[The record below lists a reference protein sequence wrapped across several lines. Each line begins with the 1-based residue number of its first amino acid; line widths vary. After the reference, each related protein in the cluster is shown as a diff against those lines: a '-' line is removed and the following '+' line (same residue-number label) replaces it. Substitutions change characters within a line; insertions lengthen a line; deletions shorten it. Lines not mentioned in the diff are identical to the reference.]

1 MEMLIRPE
9 TTADQ
14 DATRLV
20 NRLAFGQ
27 EDEAR
32 LVDALRGGGYVRV
45 SLVAERAGQVVGHIL
60 FSDLPIITKTG
71 AVPALALAPMAV
83 LPDFQRQGIGSALVQ
98 RGLEACRQQGHRVVV
113 VLGHAHFYPR
123 FGFHPALA
131 AHLESPFSGKDSF
144 MAAELVPG
152 ALDGVKGRVQYAPP
166 FEGVPQI
173 RPVRADDQAEWLRM
187 RGLLWPDGA
196 GEAHAQE
203 VAAFFGSQ
211 SFPWSGPFLAV
222 AVFVAVRPSGGL
234 CGFLEASIRPFDE
247 GCHTWPVGYVEGW
260 HVDAD
265 VRHQGIGRR
274 LMATA
279 EQWAIAQGC
288 KEMASDTQIENEVS
302 LTAHQALGFEES
314 SRAVHLRKRLTGA
327 QGTSAEPSNPSRQLP
342 LLLLDGTFAICRLDS
357 NAPIPPWAT
366 AGHFFSITR
375 TADEL
380 SVVGRQDAVP
390 EGVVCERGWR
400 CLRVVGAVPFSVV
413 GVLASL
419 TAPLAE
425 ERISLFAVSTF
436 DTDYLLVK
444 EEDLTAALDALRR
457 RGHAVR

>member
-1 MEMLIRPE
+1 
-9 TTADQ
+9 
-14 DATRLV
+14 
-20 NRLAFGQ
+20 
-27 EDEAR
+27 
-32 LVDALRGGGYVRV
+32 
-45 SLVAERAGQVVGHIL
+45 
-60 FSDLPIITKTG
+60 
-71 AVPALALAPMAV
+71 MAV
-83 LPDFQRQGIGSALVQ
+83 LPGFQNQGIGSALIHK
-98 RGLEACRQQGHRVVV
+98 GLETCRRQGHRIVV
-113 VLGHAHFYPR
+113 VLGHPEFYPR
-123 FGFHPALA
+123 FGFRPALA

-152 ALDGVKGRVQYAPP
+152 ALDGVKGRVQYPPP
-166 FEGVPQI
+166 FEGVPQV

-196 GEAHAQE
+196 REAHPQE

-234 CGFLEASIRPFDE
+234 CGFLEASVRPFDE

-260 HVDAD
+260 YVDAD

-274 LMATA
+274 LMAA
-279 EQWAIAQGC
+279 AKQWAVAQGC

-302 LTAHQALGFEES
+302 RTAHQALGFEES

-327 QGTSAEPSNPSRQLP
+327 QGTTAERSNPSRQLP
-342 LLLLDGTFAICRLDS
+342 LLLLDDTFATCRLDGS
-357 NAPIPPWAT
+357 APIPPWAT
-366 AGHFFSITR
+366 AGHFSSITR

-380 SVVGRQDAVP
+380 SVVCGQDAVP
-390 EGVVCERGWR
+390 VGVTCERGWR
-400 CLRVVGAVPFSVV
+400 CLRVAGALPFSVV

-425 ERISLFAVSTF
+425 AGVSLFAVSTF

-444 EEDLTAALDALRR
+444 AEDLERAIDVLRR
-457 RGHAVR
+457 RGHTIR